1 VPAWKSSSWKP
12 STKRAAIDAV
22 EGRRFSEATMVDKAA
37 QKGEA
42 GHIEAPKPSRES
54 PSSREKFRT
63 DDSCTCGGLS
73 QNVDR

>member
-1 VPAWKSSSWKP
+1 
-12 STKRAAIDAV
+12 
-22 EGRRFSEATMVDKAA
+22 MVDKAA

-54 PSSREKFRT
+54 PSFREKSRT
-63 DDSCTCGGLS
+63 DDSCTRSELN

>member
-42 GHIEAPKPSRES
+42 GHIEAPKPSRKS
-54 PSSREKFRT
+54 PSFSEKSRT
-63 DDSCTCGGLS
+63 DDSCTRSELI